1 MPELQ
6 PIRTGASGRSRP
18 SRAQSLRSQSSWP
31 TANLHRFLSGQ
42 HLDDVSVYH
51 HEHDHQSD
59 DNDEENT
66 YSTDSLEEA
75 TEKEDD
81 TDAREAGVEEVP
93 EVREG
98 IPDTKDLEAGR
109 PPLEKKKTNRS
120 IKDPNLVSIPLWHV
134 QPVYQHN

>member
-18 SRAQSLRSQSSWP
+18 SRAQSLRSQSSRP

-75 TEKEDD
+75 TEKEGD

-98 IPDTKDLEAGR
+98 IPDTRDLEAGR

-134 QPVYQHN
+134 QPVYQHD